1 MTFGYLEI
9 EWVLGQ
15 YILYNTKIENPQ
27 VSSFTKDKII
37 IFAAKF
43 IYKRNEINSTLNKG
57 RQLFYFL

>member
-27 VSSFTKDKII
+27 VSSFIKDKII